1 MPDPL
6 MPRRDG
12 WLRHRS
18 QGGDSPIAFDGDI
31 QQTGRK
37 GGRLVANSLLD
48 FVMAL
53 VRDPD
58 AAAHYAANPAQAI
71 ADANLTDVTS
81 ADVNHLIPVVA
92 ESMSTVVPSAAA
104 GGVLDD
110 AHNVWAS
117 GAATAAF
124 DAFDDHLPIRGADVV
139 AAHVPTVAN
148 VIQQPEDGAPTIVDH
163 GFDGFDD
170 LPEVGA
176 VSPSDHALAY
186 DVPVVDESH
195 AADAGQVDD
204 LHHGTVDDH
213 PQDPGF
219 DIFA

>member
-1 MPDPL
+1 M
-6 MPRRDG
+6 
-12 WLRHRS
+12 
-18 QGGDSPIAFDGDI
+18 
-31 QQTGRK
+31 
-37 GGRLVANSLLD
+37 ANSLLD

-71 ADANLTDVTS
+71 ADAHLTDVTS

-104 GGVLDD
+104 GSVLDD

-124 DAFDDHLPIRGADVV
+124 DAFDDHLPIRGVDVV

-148 VIQQPEDGAPTIVDH
+148 VIQQPEDDAPTIVDH

-170 LPEVGA
+170 LHEVSA
-176 VSPSDHALAY
+176 VTPSDHALAY
-186 DVPVVDESH
+186 DVPVVDEGH
-195 AADAGQVDD
+195 ATDAGQVDD
-204 LHHGTVDDH
+204 LHHGVVDDH